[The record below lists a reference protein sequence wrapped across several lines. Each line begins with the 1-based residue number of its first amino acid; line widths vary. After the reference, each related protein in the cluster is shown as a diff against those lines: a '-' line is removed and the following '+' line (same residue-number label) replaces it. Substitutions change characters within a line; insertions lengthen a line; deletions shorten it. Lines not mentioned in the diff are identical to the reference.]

1 MEYASRYPEHPGAL
15 VLLAPAARM
24 DPERSIV
31 TWERLGGPES
41 GAAARRFLEEKSEMA
56 FAEWLRLCF
65 PLLTTV
71 LETSDLMVRAHW
83 RHEVLLDWVHGEG
96 RTLDLRPKLGAI
108 SAPTLVLAGEDDAWS
123 PLELVREVVELL
135 PERTRFHSYAG
146 ARHSM
151 LTDAPQAYEELQRFL
166 DDVQAGVA

>member
-15 VLLAPAARM
+15 VLLAPVARM
-24 DPERSIV
+24 DAERSIAI
-31 TWERLGGPES
+31 WERLGGPEA

-65 PLLTTV
+65 PLMTTV
-71 LETSDLMVRAHW
+71 LETSDLMVRATW

-96 RTLDLRPKLGAI
+96 RTLDLRPKLGEIA
-108 SAPTLVLAGEDDAWS
+108 APTLVFAGEDDAWS
-123 PLELVREVVELL
+123 PLESVREVVDLL
-135 PERTRFHSYAG
+135 PDGTRFYSYAG

-151 LTDAPQAYEELQRFL
+151 LTDAPEAYQELQRFL
-166 DDVQAGVA
+166 DDWQAGVA